1 MYYKFIQ
8 LLNYK
13 IKGEIQDL
21 GEGALLTQVLPPIE
35 KEIPI

>member
-8 LLNYK
+8 LK
-13 IKGEIQDL
+13 VQQIKGEIQDV

-35 KEIPI
+35 K